1 MAQPNP
7 EVTYT
12 QTGSANKAFLVT
24 FPFLEATDVKVQLG
38 GVTKTVG
45 THWTITGTT
54 VTFEDNV
61 LGSGSNTIRIFRDTN
76 LEKAQAVFQTGASIR
91 AQDLNNNTN
100 QFLYAA
106 QEIGT
111 LKSDDDVNFSLGDK
125 GHITV
130 NSSTDWTIDD
140 GVVANSHMAANSVDS
155 DQYVDGSIDLIH
167 MSANSVDSDQYVDG
181 SIDLV
186 HMSANSVDS
195 DQYVDGSFDLVH
207 MSANSVDSDQYV
219 DGSIDSAHI
228 GNDQVDSQH
237 YAAASIDNEHL
248 ADDAVDSDEL
258 KEGAVDLSHLSATG
272 TTDATTFLRG
282 DNTWVTKP
290 GSIKQIVSASTET
303 ETSHTSSSA
312 YSDTGLTATITPR
325 SANNMILVLVNQNI
339 NAGFTRSSGPEDG
352 SDLIEANL
360 RLLRA
365 DSERLHSKII
375 HDGGRGDNTF
385 QQRETMIILD
395 SPNTT
400 SATIYK
406 TQGQKG
412 AAGTD
417 IGSTTM
423 YTQKDSAKSTIYL
436 IEFEPNL

>member
-24 FPFLEATDVKVQLG
+24 FPFLEAKDVKVQLG

-195 DQYVDGSFDLVH
+195 DQ
-207 MSANSVDSDQYV
+207 
-219 DGSIDSAHI
+219 
-228 GNDQVDSQH
+228 
-237 YAAASIDNEHL
+237 
-248 ADDAVDSDEL
+248 
-258 KEGAVDLSHLSATG
+258 
-272 TTDATTFLRG
+272 
-282 DNTWVTKP
+282 
-290 GSIKQIVSASTET
+290 
-303 ETSHTSSSA
+303 
-312 YSDTGLTATITPR
+312 
-325 SANNMILVLVNQNI
+325 
-339 NAGFTRSSGPEDG
+339 
-352 SDLIEANL
+352 
-360 RLLRA
+360 
-365 DSERLHSKII
+365 
-375 HDGGRGDNTF
+375 
-385 QQRETMIILD
+385 
-395 SPNTT
+395 
-400 SATIYK
+400 
-406 TQGQKG
+406 
-412 AAGTD
+412 
-417 IGSTTM
+417 
-423 YTQKDSAKSTIYL
+423 
-436 IEFEPNL
+436 